1 MNEDYLWDKSGKPD
15 PQVHELE
22 EILGALRYQPRPLE
36 IPKELVVVRRRFY
49 VPILAIAATVALALL
64 AAGLWLRVQSR
75 KTPTSLVVET
85 RPTVAPSGIGKHV
98 PTPVVVKDELLDQR
112 TKEVSVP
119 INHRNY
125 SSRNVF
131 AANMRRVKSPRETGL
146 KPGERQEALVAK
158 EQLMMALRL
167 ASEKLNLAQRRTQL
181 SSPPNLIRNQHK
193 VG

>member
-15 PQVHELE
+15 PQVQELE
-22 EILGALRYQPRPLE
+22 EILGALGYQPRPLE
-36 IPKELVVVRRRFY
+36 IPKKLVVVRRRSY
-49 VPILAIAATVALALL
+49 VPILAIAATVAFALL
-64 AAGLWLRVQSR
+64 AAGLWLRVQSQ
-75 KTPTSLVVET
+75 KTSPSSVVEIK
-85 RPTVAPSGIGKHV
+85 PAVAPSGVGKHV
-98 PTPVVVKDELLDQR
+98 PTPVVVRDESPDQR
-112 TKEVSVP
+112 PKEVSVP
-119 INHRNY
+119 INHGN

-131 AANMRRVKSPRETGL
+131 AANMSRVKNPRETGL

-181 SSPPNLIRNQHK
+181 SSPANLIRNQHK

>member
-15 PQVHELE
+15 PQVQDLE

-36 IPKELVVVRRRFY
+36 IPKEFVVVRRRFY

-64 AAGLWLRVQSR
+64 AAGLWLRVQSQ
-75 KTPTSLVVET
+75 KTPPSSVVKT
-85 RPTVAPSGIGKHV
+85 KPTMAPSGIGKDV
-98 PTPVVVKDELLDQR
+98 PTPVVVKDESLDRR

-119 INHRNY
+119 INHRD
-125 SSRNVF
+125 SSRNLLAV
-131 AANMRRVKSPRETGL
+131 NTRRVKSLRATGL

>member
-15 PQVHELE
+15 PQVQELE
-22 EILGALRYQPRPLE
+22 EILGALRYQPRPLD
-36 IPKELVVVRRRFY
+36 IPKELVVVRRRSY

-64 AAGLWLRVQSR
+64 AGGLWLRVQSQ
-75 KTPTSLVVET
+75 KTPSSSVVET
-85 RPTVAPSGIGKHV
+85 KPTVAPGGVRKDV
-98 PTPVVVKDELLDQR
+98 PTPVVVKDESLDQG
-112 TKEVSVP
+112 TKAMSVP
-119 INHRNY
+119 TNHRN
-125 SSRNVF
+125 SSRNLF
-131 AANMRRVKSPRETGL
+131 AANMSRVKNPRETGL

-181 SSPPNLIRNQHK
+181 SSPANLIRNQHK

>member
-15 PQVHELE
+15 PQVQELE
-22 EILGALRYQPRPLE
+22 EILGALRYQPRPLD
-36 IPKELVVVRRRFY
+36 IPKELVVVRRRSY

-64 AAGLWLRVQSR
+64 AAGLWLRVQSQ
-75 KTPTSLVVET
+75 KTPSSSVVET
-85 RPTVAPSGIGKHV
+85 KPTVAPGGVGKDV
-98 PTPVVVKDELLDQR
+98 PTPVVVKDESPDQR
-112 TKEVSVP
+112 PKEVSVP
-119 INHRNY
+119 INHRN
-125 SSRNVF
+125 SSRNLF
-131 AANMRRVKSPRETGL
+131 AANMSRVKNPRETGL

-181 SSPPNLIRNQHK
+181 SSPANLIRNQHK

>member
-1 MNEDYLWDKSGKPD
+1 MNEDYLWDKRGKPD
-15 PQVHELE
+15 PQVQELE

-64 AAGLWLRVQSR
+64 AAGLWLRVQSQ
-75 KTPTSLVVET
+75 KIPASSVVET
-85 RPTVAPSGIGKHV
+85 KRAVAPSGIGKDV
-98 PTPVVVKDELLDQR
+98 PTPVVVKDESLDQR
-112 TKEVSVP
+112 TKQVSVP
-119 INHRNY
+119 INHRN
-125 SSRNVF
+125 SSRNLF

-146 KPGERQEALVAK
+146 KPGEQQEALVAK

-181 SSPPNLIRNQHK
+181 SSPANLIRNQHK